1 MKSDLAVIDKVCCV
15 STRADQKLRMKAV
28 GLAVIRMKAVV
39 LEMVYW
45 MSSCV
50 YRSRG
55 GWLMHTCMQALIIYR
70 IRLNNHRI
78 KDFIIHTWNWLEDLL
93 GCRFIWAGPFP
104 ASLLDQSPQHPL
116 ILSGWASNE

>member
-1 MKSDLAVIDKVCCV
+1 MKSGLAVMDKVCCV

-39 LEMVYW
+39 LELVYW

-50 YRSRG
+50 YRSRD
-55 GWLMHTCMQALIIYR
+55 GWRMHTRMQASIIYR

-78 KDFIIHTWNWLEDLL
+78 KDFIIKVRTR
-93 GCRFIWAGPFP
+93 GRVTGP
-104 ASLLDQSPQHPL
+104 
-116 ILSGWASNE
+116 

>member
-1 MKSDLAVIDKVCCV
+1 MKSGLAVMDKVCCV
-15 STRADQKLRMKAV
+15 STRADQKFRMKAV

-55 GWLMHTCMQALIIYR
+55 GGLMHTCMQALVIYR

-78 KDFIIHTWNWLEDLL
+78 KDFIIGIGIMCTRAHCARDKNYYKTGTLSPLSKSIGVFNPELL
-93 GCRFIWAGPFP
+93 
-104 ASLLDQSPQHPL
+104 
-116 ILSGWASNE
+116 

>member
-1 MKSDLAVIDKVCCV
+1 
-15 STRADQKLRMKAV
+15 MKAV

-45 MSSCV
+45 MSYYV

-55 GWLMHTCMQALIIYR
+55 GGLLHTCMQALIIYR

-78 KDFIIHTWNWLEDLL
+78 KDFIILHISRKELVRISSGQLVQSDGKAELL
-93 GCRFIWAGPFP
+93 VEGQEI
-104 ASLLDQSPQHPL
+104 
-116 ILSGWASNE
+116 